1 LIRVAVTP
9 ADLADV
15 RVRTSPLVEASAA
28 LRLLRRET
36 DEPVLARWSTE
47 ARSAL
52 RRRPTPLLDALHEP
66 GRYVPDFIPPP
77 PEPGDA
83 FERELR
89 ALEAVPAAH
98 VVYHLRFAYPDGVPA
113 DVRALATEPRTSLRR
128 LAEELRLF
136 WDGAIARVWAG
147 CRAVV
152 EGDLLVRA
160 RELAVEGPEALLA
173 GLHPDVSYR
182 DGVLEIASETDS
194 EIELRGNG
202 IALVPSV
209 FTDSVRVVTNPD
221 LRLGIAYSPRGLA
234 ALDES
239 RSDADRLAVV
249 VGAPRAQL
257 LRRLREPASTQ
268 ELAVWLG
275 VTPSAVSQRL
285 GPLADA
291 GIVGSSRVGRRVYH
305 RLTDEGRALL
315 ELFDAASG

>member
-1 LIRVAVTP
+1 LIRIAVSP

-15 RVRTSPLVEASAA
+15 RLRTSPLVEASAA
-28 LRLLRRET
+28 LRLLRRDT
-36 DEPVLARWSTE
+36 DEPALARWSAD
-47 ARSAL
+47 ARAAMRS
-52 RRRPTPLLDALHEP
+52 RSTPLLDALHEP

-77 PEPGDA
+77 PQPDDV

-89 ALEAVPAAH
+89 ALEAVPAAA
-98 VVYHLRFAYPDGVPA
+98 VAYHMQYAYPDGVPA
-113 DVRALATEPRTSLRR
+113 DVRALATEPRASLRR

-160 RELAVEGPEALLA
+160 RELAVEGPEALLS

-182 DGVLEIASETDS
+182 DGVLEVESEADADLV
-194 EIELRGNG
+194 LRGNG

-209 FTDSVRVVTNPD
+209 FTDRVRVVTNPD
-221 LRLGIAYSPRGLA
+221 LRLGIAYPPRGLA
-234 ALDES
+234 ALDEPAP
-239 RSDADRLAVV
+239 DTDRLAVV
-249 VGAPRAQL
+249 VGAARAHL
-257 LRRLREPASTQ
+257 LRRLRDPASTQ

-275 VTPSAVSQRL
+275 VTPSAVSQRI

-291 GIVGSSRVGRRVYH
+291 GIVSSWRVGRRVYH

-315 ELFDAASG
+315 ELFDSARN